1 MAYAAAHGETD
12 PRYYDTSA
20 PSGPLAHPL
29 FAVCYEWAVALTVR
43 SKTIKPELMPL
54 GVHTTHHL
62 VIHRRPQAGVKPR
75 MLGLLVTFSPRRC
88 GPRVVMLL
96 FTAGR
101 ICWPVMT
108 TAYSSIF

>member
-62 VIHRRPQAGVKPR
+62 VIHRRPQAGDRLLTRGQLLPGR
-75 MLGLLVTFSPRRC
+75 PNRSGPLRLIPDSTLGRKQR
-88 GPRVVMLL
+88 
-96 FTAGR
+96 AGAA
-101 ICWPVMT
+101 T
-108 TAYSSIF
+108 Q